1 MPVVH
6 IDFETRS
13 TCDLKKA
20 GVYVYAE
27 DPTTD
32 VWCMAYAID
41 DGPVG
46 MWTPDKPFPFQDIDW
61 ETAVFMAHNAAFEF
75 AIWRGVME
83 KKYGWPSLPLERL
96 YCTMA
101 MTYALA
107 LPGSLENAA
116 GAVGLP
122 IGKDTQGRR
131 LMLQMSVPRRVEDD
145 GTLVWWEDEDKK
157 ERLYAY
163 CKQDI
168 EVERLL
174 AKRLPPLSATERSV
188 WVLDQ
193 KINMRG
199 VGLDIPAV
207 TAAIILVEKEKQR
220 LNESLAEITE
230 NRVMSCNQVAEL
242 LKWLHE
248 NGQSIETLAKAEV
261 EAVLEKGPV
270 SDKVA
275 GALECRQEA
284 SKSSTAKLN
293 AMVQGASTD
302 GRVRG
307 IFQYHGASTGRW
319 AGRRLQPQNF
329 PRGTLSPEDVD
340 FVLRY
345 ITEQDDPL
353 ALLDMMYGPAMQVI
367 SSCLRGFIVP
377 KAGYDFI
384 AADFSAIEARVLA
397 WLAGQ
402 EDVLDIFR
410 SHGKIYEH
418 AAAGIY
424 NCPMEEVTKTQ
435 RQIGKVAVL
444 ALGYQGGVG
453 AFQTM
458 AKAYGLEIEDE
469 KADQIKV
476 AWRKANTAIVR
487 YWYALEDA
495 AKAAVRSPDET
506 FAAGAEGRQVRFRKK
521 GSFLLARLP
530 SGRILS
536 YPYPVLETKETK
548 VGTREILSYKTTNA
562 VTKAWGPTDSY
573 GGLLCENVTQAV
585 ARDVLAHAMLTL
597 EANGYPIVMTIHDE
611 IVCEVFEESGSV
623 PEMESLMSQIP
634 SWATGLPLSAEGW
647 RGKRYRK

>member
-1 MPVVH
+1 MRR
-6 IDFETRS
+6 DLR

-20 GVYVYAE
+20 GAYVYAE

-41 DGPVG
+41 DGPVEL
-46 MWTPDKPFPFQDIDW
+46 WTPDQPFPFQDLNWDD
-61 ETAVFMAHNAAFEF
+61 VQLMAHNASFEF
-75 AIWRGVME
+75 AIWKGVME
-83 KKYGWPSLPLERL
+83 PKYAWPVLAIEQIH
-96 YCTMA
+96 CTMA
-101 MTYALA
+101 MAYAMA

-116 GAVGLP
+116 AATGLP
-122 IGKDTQGRR
+122 VGKDTQGRR
-131 LMLQMSVPRRVEDD
+131 LMLQMSAPRGEGPDGALIWWDD
-145 GTLVWWEDEDKK
+145 AERK

-168 EVERLL
+168 EVEKLL
-174 AKRLPPLSATERSV
+174 AKRLPPLSPTERSL

-193 KINMRG
+193 RINTRG
-199 VGLDIPAV
+199 VALDIPAV
-207 TAAIILVEKEKQR
+207 EAAIALVETEKQR
-220 LNESLAEITE
+220 LNDRLAAITDTK
-230 NRVMSCNQVAEL
+230 VTSCNQVAEL

-248 NGQSIETLAKAEV
+248 RGETLKSLAKDEV
-261 EAVLEKGPV
+261 ASALENSSAPENV
-270 SDKVA
+270 TSV
-275 GALECRQEA
+275 LECRQEA
-284 SKSSTAKLN
+284 SKSSTAKLK
-293 AMVQGASTD
+293 AMAQGASAD

-329 PRGTLSPEDVD
+329 PRGTLSPPDVD

-345 ITEQDDPL
+345 ITEQEDPIP
-353 ALLDMMYGPAMQVI
+353 LLDMMYGPTMQTI

-377 KAGYDFI
+377 KSGFDLLS
-384 AADFSAIEARVLA
+384 ADFSAIEARVLA

-402 EDVLDIFR
+402 EDVLEIFR

-424 NCPMEEVTKTQ
+424 NCPMEKVTKNQ

-458 AKAYGLEIEDE
+458 AKAYGLVIEDE

-506 FAAGAEGRQVRFRKK
+506 FAAGAEGRQVRFRKR

-536 YPYPVLETKETK
+536 YPYPTLEMKETK

-562 VTKAWGPTDSY
+562 VTKAWGPADSY

-597 EANGYPIVMTIHDE
+597 EAKGYPIVMTIHDE
-611 IVCEVFEESGSV
+611 IVCEVLEESGSV